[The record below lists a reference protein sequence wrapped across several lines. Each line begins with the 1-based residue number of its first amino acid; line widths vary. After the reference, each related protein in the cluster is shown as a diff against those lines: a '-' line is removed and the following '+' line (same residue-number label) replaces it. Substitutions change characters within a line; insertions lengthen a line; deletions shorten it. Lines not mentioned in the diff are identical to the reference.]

1 MCSWC
6 GQEQEQQEQEQQ
18 KQQQHTKKLDQ
29 NWGEMFECL
38 LQYKEEQRK
47 KQTIGLSDKERE
59 EWKWDGNV
67 PTMYKVRCD
76 IPRTPCKCY
85 MVNFKFILFIL

>member
-1 MCSWC
+1 
-6 GQEQEQQEQEQQ
+6 
-18 KQQQHTKKLDQ
+18 
-29 NWGEMFECL
+29 MFECL

-67 PTMYKVRCD
+67 PYEYKVRCD
-76 IPRTPCKCY
+76 IPRTHS
-85 MVNFKFILFIL
+85 NLLFLFYDNICCFTLLNRQKEAKALVAGFVPKEV